1 MRFLLLCGFVCLLMF
16 SLAKCD
22 EVESDVDDVMEN
34 IFATR
39 DEVPEKRGLADPKK
53 KDADDQCGFGFWCL
67 QKRKF

>member
-16 SLAKCD
+16 SVAKCD

-39 DEVPEKRGLADPKK
+39 DEIPEKRWQEDPK